1 MDYRDPYITK
11 ILIERGTCARQ
22 WGLAIPSRECKWIFG
37 FLIFASGILASAYY
51 TSARLDVPRFTCDEC
66 VAGMEW
72 IEAYLED
79 PIFQVISYTQVAALL
94 SYGFV

>member
-1 MDYRDPYITK
+1 MDF
-11 ILIERGTCARQ
+11 
-22 WGLAIPSRECKWIFG
+22 WFSGLV
-37 FLIFASGILASAYY
+37 FLASDILACAYY
-51 TSARLDVPRFTCDEC
+51 TSARLDVPRFSCDEC

>member
-1 MDYRDPYITK
+1 MDF
-11 ILIERGTCARQ
+11 
-22 WGLAIPSRECKWIFG
+22 WFSGLV
-37 FLIFASGILASAYY
+37 FLASGILASAYY
-51 TSARLDVPRFTCDEC
+51 TSARLNVPRFTCDEC

-94 SYGFV
+94 SYGFVKIVV

>member
-1 MDYRDPYITK
+1 MDF
-11 ILIERGTCARQ
+11 
-22 WGLAIPSRECKWIFG
+22 WFSGLV
-37 FLIFASGILASAYY
+37 FLASGILASAYY
-51 TSARLDVPRFTCDEC
+51 TSARLNVPRFTCDEC

>member
-1 MDYRDPYITK
+1 MDF
-11 ILIERGTCARQ
+11 CFS
-22 WGLAIPSRECKWIFG
+22 GLV
-37 FLIFASGILASAYY
+37 FLASGILASAYY
-51 TSARLDVPRFTCDEC
+51 TSARLNVPRFTCDEC

-94 SYGFV
+94 SYGFVKIVV